1 MERVALLPHVGSATA
16 ETRLRMALVAC
27 ENLLT
32 ALRGQR
38 PPNLVNRR
46 RSSGEPLDRGSFAI
60 EIQEMV
66 YPDVTGLSTQIHM
79 TGNS

>member
-1 MERVALLPHVGSATA
+1 MLEESRMAQKNKTPPALLAMERVTLLPHMGSATA
-16 ETRLRMALVAC
+16 ETRLRMALLAC

-32 ALRGQR
+32 ALRGQP

-60 EIQEMV
+60 EI
-66 YPDVTGLSTQIHM
+66 
-79 TGNS
+79 